1 MSKKRTKKKPQ
12 LVNEKTNQR
21 PRRYFYRFL
30 HLDLVDLDAEQFMF
44 KIIVEVE
51 TVSVLHVFPSRVLVE
66 DACLSAGQRLQ
77 RALELSL
84 LCEG

>member
-1 MSKKRTKKKPQ
+1 MSKKRTKKTPTSEQ
-12 LVNEKTNQR
+12 KTNQR

-84 LCEG
+84 FCEG